1 MYNVY
6 DKTSATTTTKIIKTE
21 LSGFSSYKMH

>member
-6 DKTSATTTTKIIKTE
+6 DKTSTTTTKIIEMK